1 MPLPVESPGRAP
13 GPHAPSDEP
22 SDEGRRG
29 DEASRID
36 ALLAPLVAADSSWTA
51 RSGRGELV
59 EIAGGESSGRTALA
73 ARLAALATAG
83 GELAGWVDLPDA
95 LDPRSLARAG
105 ADPGALLWVRP
116 PGVKAALRAA
126 ELLAKAGFA
135 LVVLDLVGA
144 PPRELARAGPPVW
157 TRLARLARQC
167 RTALVLL
174 AHERVA
180 GPSAARAI
188 HTERCRARFEHGL
201 FEGLDLRATLARD
214 RTPADDGAARPPRD
228 LRVFQRPLGA

>member
-13 GPHAPSDEP
+13 GPHAHPTPDDGP
-22 SDEGRRG
+22 RG
-29 DEASRID
+29 DEASEASKID
-36 ALLAPLVAADSSWTA
+36 ALLEPLVAVAASWAA

-73 ARLAALATAG
+73 ARLAALATAR

-116 PGVKAALRAA
+116 PGVKPALRAA
-126 ELLAKAGFA
+126 ELMAKAGFA

-214 RTPADDGAARPPRD
+214 RTPTDDGAARVGRE
-228 LRVFQRPLGA
+228 LRVFQRPL